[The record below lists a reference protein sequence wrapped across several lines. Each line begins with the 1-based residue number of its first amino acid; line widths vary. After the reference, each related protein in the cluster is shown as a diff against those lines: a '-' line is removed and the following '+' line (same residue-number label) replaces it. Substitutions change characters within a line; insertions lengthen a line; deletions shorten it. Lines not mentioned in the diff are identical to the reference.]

1 MNQNF
6 RSSLHGFNRQ
16 DVANYLEYLNN
27 RHAAQV
33 NQLNTDLEE
42 LRRQVQTPAADP
54 QRLILESRCRELEQ
68 QLRQAQSERDEALAQ
83 KEEALRTLEDA
94 RKDREDAL
102 LGVSGEK
109 LDANREL
116 EAYRRA
122 ERTERV
128 ARERAEQ
135 VYSETGTVLTQAS
148 NRIDTALRQMT
159 GISRQVSTQLDTLQ
173 AAISSS
179 RLALQDAA
187 DTIEKLKPGRERN

>member
-1 MNQNF
+1 MNLNF

-33 NQLNTDLEE
+33 NQLNTDLEA
-42 LRRQVQTPAADP
+42 LRRQTEAPAEDP
-54 QRLILESRCRELEQ
+54 QRTALEARCRELEQ
-68 QLRQAQSERDEALAQ
+68 QLEAARKERDEALAQ
-83 KEEALRTLEDA
+83 REAAEQKLASARQDREEALLR
-94 RKDREDAL
+94 
-102 LGVSGEK
+102 SCGEK
-109 LDANREL
+109 LEANREL

-122 ERTERV
+122 ERTERM

-148 NRIDTALRQMT
+148 NRIEAARRQMT
-159 GISRQVSTQLDTLQ
+159 GISQQVTGQLDTLQ
-173 AAISSS
+173 TAIASS

-187 DTIEKLKPGRERN
+187 QTIDKLKPSR

>member
-16 DVANYLEYLNN
+16 DVASYLEYLNN

-33 NQLNTDLEE
+33 NQLNTDLEA
-42 LRRQVQTPAADP
+42 LRRRAAAPVEDP
-54 QRLILESRCRELEQ
+54 QRTALEARCRELEQ
-68 QLRQAQSERDEALAQ
+68 QLETARKERDEALAQ
-83 KEEALRTLEDA
+83 REAAEQKLASARQDREEALLR
-94 RKDREDAL
+94 
-102 LGVSGEK
+102 SCGEK
-109 LDANREL
+109 LEANREL

-122 ERTERV
+122 ERTERM

-148 NRIDTALRQMT
+148 NRIEAALRQMT
-159 GISRQVSTQLDTLQ
+159 GISQQVTGQLDTLQ
-173 AAISSS
+173 TAIASS

-187 DTIEKLKPGRERN
+187 QTIDKLKPSR

>member
-27 RHAAQV
+27 RHTAQV

-42 LRRQVQTPAADP
+42 LRRQAQAPAVDP
-54 QRLILESRCRELEQ
+54 QRLILEARCRELEQ
-68 QLRQAQSERDEALAQ
+68 QLRQAQTERDEALSQ
-83 KEEALRTLEDA
+83 KEEALQKLEDA
-94 RKDREDAL
+94 RRDREDAL
-102 LGVSGEK
+102 LRTSGEK

-135 VYSETGTVLTQAS
+135 VYSETGAVLTQAS
-148 NRIDTALRQMT
+148 NRIDSALRQMN

-187 DTIEKLKPGRERN
+187 DTIEKLKPGR

>member
-1 MNQNF
+1 MNLNF

-33 NQLNTDLEE
+33 NQLNTDLEA
-42 LRRQVQTPAADP
+42 LRRQAKAPAEGP
-54 QRLILESRCRELEQ
+54 QRAALEARCRELEQ
-68 QLRQAQSERDEALAQ
+68 QLSIARQERDEALAQ
-83 KEEALRTLEDA
+83 REAAEQKLASARQDREEALLR
-94 RKDREDAL
+94 
-102 LGVSGEK
+102 SCGEK
-109 LDANREL
+109 LEANREL

-122 ERTERV
+122 ERTERM

-148 NRIDTALRQMT
+148 NRIEAALRQMT
-159 GISRQVSTQLDTLQ
+159 GISQQVTGQLDTLQ
-173 AAISSS
+173 TAIASS

-187 DTIEKLKPGRERN
+187 QTIDKLKPSR

>member
-16 DVANYLEYLNN
+16 DVAKYLEYLNN

-54 QRLILESRCRELEQ
+54 QRLILESRCRDLEQ

-83 KEEALRTLEDA
+83 KEEALRKLEDA

-102 LGVSGEK
+102 LRVSGEK

>member
-1 MNQNF
+1 MNLNF

-33 NQLNTDLEE
+33 NQLNTDLEA
-42 LRRQVQTPAADP
+42 LRRQAEAPAEDP
-54 QRLILESRCRELEQ
+54 QRAALETRCQELEQ
-68 QLRQAQSERDEALAQ
+68 QLAAARKERDEALAQ
-83 KEEALRTLEDA
+83 KEAVEQKLEAAQRDREEALLRST
-94 RKDREDAL
+94 
-102 LGVSGEK
+102 GEK

-135 VYSETGTVLTQAS
+135 VYSETSTVLTQAS
-148 NRIDTALRQMT
+148 NRIEAALRQMT
-159 GISRQVSTQLDTLQ
+159 GISQQVTGQLDTLQ
-173 AAISSS
+173 TAIASS

-187 DTIEKLKPGRERN
+187 QTIDKLKPSR

>member
-1 MNQNF
+1 MNLNF

-33 NQLNTDLEE
+33 NQLNTDLEA
-42 LRRQVQTPAADP
+42 LRRQAEAPAEDP
-54 QRLILESRCRELEQ
+54 QREALETRCQELEQ
-68 QLRQAQSERDEALAQ
+68 QLAAARKERDEALAQ
-83 KEEALRTLEDA
+83 KEAVEQKLEAAQRDREEALLRS
-94 RKDREDAL
+94 
-102 LGVSGEK
+102 SGEK

-135 VYSETGTVLTQAS
+135 VYSETSTVLTQAS
-148 NRIDTALRQMT
+148 NRIEAALRQMT
-159 GISRQVSTQLDTLQ
+159 GISQQVTGQLDTLQ
-173 AAISSS
+173 TAIASS

-187 DTIEKLKPGRERN
+187 QTIDKLKPSR

>member
-1 MNQNF
+1 MNLNF

-33 NQLNTDLEE
+33 NQLNTDLEA
-42 LRRQVQTPAADP
+42 LRRQAEAPAEDP
-54 QRLILESRCRELEQ
+54 QRTALEARCRELEQ
-68 QLRQAQSERDEALAQ
+68 QLSIARQERDEALAQ
-83 KEEALRTLEDA
+83 REAAEQKLASARQDREEALLR
-94 RKDREDAL
+94 
-102 LGVSGEK
+102 SCGEK
-109 LDANREL
+109 LEANREL

-122 ERTERV
+122 ERTERM

-148 NRIDTALRQMT
+148 NRIEAAPRQMT
-159 GISRQVSTQLDTLQ
+159 GISQQVTGQLDTLQ
-173 AAISSS
+173 TAIASS

-187 DTIEKLKPGRERN
+187 QTIDKLKPSR

>member
-1 MNQNF
+1 MNLNF

-33 NQLNTDLEE
+33 NQLNTDLEA
-42 LRRQVQTPAADP
+42 LRRQAKAPAEDP
-54 QRLILESRCRELEQ
+54 QRTALEARCRELEQ
-68 QLRQAQSERDEALAQ
+68 QLSIARQERDEALAQ
-83 KEEALRTLEDA
+83 REAAEQKLASARQDREEALLR
-94 RKDREDAL
+94 
-102 LGVSGEK
+102 SCGEK
-109 LDANREL
+109 LEANREL

-122 ERTERV
+122 ERTERM

-148 NRIDTALRQMT
+148 NRIEAALRQMT
-159 GISRQVSTQLDTLQ
+159 GISQQVTGQLDTLQ
-173 AAISSS
+173 TAIASS

-187 DTIEKLKPGRERN
+187 QTIDKLKPSR

>member
-1 MNQNF
+1 MNLNF

-33 NQLNTDLEE
+33 NQLNTDLEA
-42 LRRQVQTPAADP
+42 LRRQAEAPAEDP
-54 QRLILESRCRELEQ
+54 QRTALEARCRELEQ
-68 QLRQAQSERDEALAQ
+68 QLEASRKERDEALAQ
-83 KEEALRTLEDA
+83 REAAEQKLASARQDREEALLR
-94 RKDREDAL
+94 
-102 LGVSGEK
+102 SCGEK
-109 LDANREL
+109 LEANREL

-122 ERTERV
+122 ERTERM

-148 NRIDTALRQMT
+148 NRIEAALRQMT
-159 GISRQVSTQLDTLQ
+159 GISQQVTGQLDTLQ
-173 AAISSS
+173 TAIASS

-187 DTIEKLKPGRERN
+187 QTIDKLKPSR

>member
-1 MNQNF
+1 MNLNF

-33 NQLNTDLEE
+33 NQLNTDLEA
-42 LRRQVQTPAADP
+42 LRRQAEAPAEDP
-54 QRLILESRCRELEQ
+54 QRTALEARCRELEQ
-68 QLRQAQSERDEALAQ
+68 QLEAARKERDEALAQ
-83 KEEALRTLEDA
+83 REAAEQKLASARQDREEALLR
-94 RKDREDAL
+94 
-102 LGVSGEK
+102 SCGEK
-109 LDANREL
+109 LEANREL

-122 ERTERV
+122 ERTERM

-148 NRIDTALRQMT
+148 NRIEAALRQMT
-159 GISRQVSTQLDTLQ
+159 GISQQVTGQLDTRQ
-173 AAISSS
+173 TAIASS

-187 DTIEKLKPGRERN
+187 QTIDKLKPSR

>member
-1 MNQNF
+1 MNLNF

-33 NQLNTDLEE
+33 NQLNTDLEA
-42 LRRQVQTPAADP
+42 LRRQAEAPAEDP
-54 QRLILESRCRELEQ
+54 QRAALETRCQELEQ
-68 QLRQAQSERDEALAQ
+68 QLAAARKERDEALAQ
-83 KEEALRTLEDA
+83 KEAVEQKLEAAQRDREEALLRS
-94 RKDREDAL
+94 
-102 LGVSGEK
+102 SGEK

-135 VYSETGTVLTQAS
+135 VYSETSTVLTQAS
-148 NRIDTALRQMT
+148 NRIEAALRQMT
-159 GISRQVSTQLDTLQ
+159 GISQQVTGQLDTLQ
-173 AAISSS
+173 TAIVSS

-187 DTIEKLKPGRERN
+187 QTIDKLKPSR

>member
-68 QLRQAQSERDEALAQ
+68 LLRQAQSERDEALAQ
-83 KEEALRTLEDA
+83 KEEALRKLEDA

-102 LGVSGEK
+102 LRVSGEK

-135 VYSETGTVLTQAS
+135 VYSETGTVLNQAS

-187 DTIEKLKPGRERN
+187 DTIEKLKPGK

>member
-83 KEEALRTLEDA
+83 KAEALQKLEDA

-102 LGVSGEK
+102 LRVSGEK

-148 NRIDTALRQMT
+148 NRIDTALRQMN

-187 DTIEKLKPGRERN
+187 DTIEKLKPGR

>member
-42 LRRQVQTPAADP
+42 LRRQAQAPAVDP
-54 QRLILESRCRELEQ
+54 QRLILEARCRELEQ
-68 QLRQAQSERDEALAQ
+68 QLRQAQTERDEALSQ
-83 KEEALRTLEDA
+83 KEEALQKLEDA
-94 RKDREDAL
+94 RRDREDAL
-102 LGVSGEK
+102 LRTSGEK

-135 VYSETGTVLTQAS
+135 VYSETGAVLTQAS
-148 NRIDTALRQMT
+148 NRIDSALRQMN

-187 DTIEKLKPGRERN
+187 DTIEKLKPGR

>member
-42 LRRQVQTPAADP
+42 LRRQAQAPAVDP
-54 QRLILESRCRELEQ
+54 QRLILEARCRELEQ
-68 QLRQAQSERDEALAQ
+68 QLRHAQTERDEALSQ
-83 KEEALRTLEDA
+83 KEDALQKLEDA
-94 RKDREDAL
+94 RRDREDAL
-102 LGVSGEK
+102 LRTSGEK

-148 NRIDTALRQMT
+148 NRIDSALRQMN
-159 GISRQVSTQLDTLQ
+159 GISKQVSTQLDTLQ

-187 DTIEKLKPGRERN
+187 DTIEKLKPGR

>member
-83 KEEALRTLEDA
+83 KEEALLKLEDA

-102 LGVSGEK
+102 LRVSGEK

>member
-1 MNQNF
+1 MNLNF

-33 NQLNTDLEE
+33 NQLNTDLEA
-42 LRRQVQTPAADP
+42 LRRQAEAPAEDP
-54 QRLILESRCRELEQ
+54 QRTALEARCRELEQ
-68 QLRQAQSERDEALAQ
+68 QLEAARKERDEALVQREAAEQ
-83 KEEALRTLEDA
+83 KLASARQDREEALLR
-94 RKDREDAL
+94 
-102 LGVSGEK
+102 SCGEK
-109 LDANREL
+109 LEANREL

-122 ERTERV
+122 ERTERM

-148 NRIDTALRQMT
+148 NRIEAALRQMT
-159 GISRQVSTQLDTLQ
+159 GISQQVTGQLDTLQ
-173 AAISSS
+173 TAIASS

-187 DTIEKLKPGRERN
+187 QTIDKLKPSR

>member
-27 RHAAQV
+27 RHTAQV

-42 LRRQVQTPAADP
+42 LRRQAQAPAVDP
-54 QRLILESRCRELEQ
+54 QRLILEARCRELEQ
-68 QLRQAQSERDEALAQ
+68 QLRQAQTERDEALSQ
-83 KEEALRTLEDA
+83 KEETLQKLEDA
-94 RKDREDAL
+94 RRDREDAL
-102 LGVSGEK
+102 LRTSGEK

-135 VYSETGTVLTQAS
+135 VYNETGAVLTQAS
-148 NRIDTALRQMT
+148 NRIDSALRQMN

-187 DTIEKLKPGRERN
+187 DTIEKLKPGR

>member
-83 KEEALRTLEDA
+83 KEEALRKLEDA

-102 LGVSGEK
+102 LRVSGEK

-187 DTIEKLKPGRERN
+187 DPIEKLKPGRERN

>member
-1 MNQNF
+1 MNLNF

-33 NQLNTDLEE
+33 NQLNTDLEA
-42 LRRQVQTPAADP
+42 LRRQAEAPAEDP
-54 QRLILESRCRELEQ
+54 QRTALEARCRELEQ
-68 QLRQAQSERDEALAQ
+68 QLSIARKERDEALAQ
-83 KEEALRTLEDA
+83 REAAEQKLASARQDREEALLR
-94 RKDREDAL
+94 
-102 LGVSGEK
+102 SCGEK
-109 LDANREL
+109 LEANREL

-122 ERTERV
+122 ERTERM

-148 NRIDTALRQMT
+148 NRIEAALRQMT
-159 GISRQVSTQLDTLQ
+159 GISQQVTGQLDTLQ
-173 AAISSS
+173 TAIASS

-187 DTIEKLKPGRERN
+187 QTIDKLKPSR